1 MPRWLRD
8 RRNEVGFCVY
18 PIYNPHSQWG
28 SLELTSQLWL
38 VPDLSCSDLNE
49 NFGDFKKSQ
58 KITGFHQIKKFSPGC
73 TLDSAKII

>member
-18 PIYNPHSQWG
+18 PIIHKVG
-28 SLELTSQLWL
+28 KSLELTSQLWI

-49 NFGDFKKSQ
+49 NFSDFKKSQ
-58 KITGFHQIKKFSPGC
+58 KITGFHQIKKFSPGR